1 MATLTIRNIDDEV
14 REQIRLQAAE
24 HGRSM
29 EAELRAIL
37 GDIARRRKTKPG
49 DVFRRI
55 QKRFSKIGG
64 LEEGEL
70 VIPERDQKIP
80 APLQFDE

>member
-1 MATLTIRNIDDEV
+1 MATLTIRNIDEEV

-37 GDIARRRKTKPG
+37 SDIARRRKTKPG

-55 QKRFSKIGG
+55 QKRVSKIGG

-70 VIPERDQKIP
+70 MIPDRDQKMP
-80 APLQFDE
+80 APVKFDE

>member
-1 MATLTIRNIDDEV
+1 MATLTIRNVDDQV

-37 GDIARRRKTKPG
+37 EDIARRRQTKPG

-64 LEEGEL
+64 LEDGEL
-70 VIPERDQKIP
+70 VMPLRDKKMPE
-80 APLQFDE
+80 PLKFEE